1 MDRDISRDRAA
12 HGLGSENDDDASE
25 KHVVRRSSRQPCPR
39 SFPDSATAARMS
51 TTEANEAIRK
61 HTARKPPAS
70 SSVHY

>member
-1 MDRDISRDRAA
+1 MDRDVSRDRAA
-12 HGLGSENDDDASE
+12 HGLGFEDDDASE
-25 KHVVRRSSRQPCPR
+25 KHVVRRSSRQPCPW